1 MDSPPDDD
9 QQPHSA
15 RQRLLNAADE
25 LFYTHGINATG
36 IDAVITAADVAR
48 MTFYRHFQGK
58 DELVTAYLEG
68 RDVRWRATLED
79 AITTA
84 GDDSRA
90 RLLAFFDALKTW
102 HADPRFRGCP
112 FANAAAELAGHDH
125 PARAVVTAHKQ
136 ALHQRMTEIA
146 NTIPHTAP
154 HLLVDQLMMLFEGAT
169 TTHALETVTHAAAK
183 ARMTAAQLVYAG

>member
-1 MDSPPDDD
+1 MSAQSHDD
-9 QQPHSA
+9 QPPHSA

-36 IDAVITAADVAR
+36 VDAVITAADVAR
-48 MTFYRHFQGK
+48 MTFYRHFHGK
-58 DELVTAYLEG
+58 DDLVTAYLEG

-79 AITTA
+79 AITNA
-84 GDDSRA
+84 GDDPRA

-102 HADPRFRGCP
+102 HADPRFRGCS
-112 FANAAAELAGHDH
+112 FANAAAELSAPDH
-125 PARAVVTAHKQ
+125 PARAVVTAHKH
-136 ALHQRMTEIA
+136 AVRHRMTEIA
-146 NTIPHTAP
+146 DNVPHTAP

-169 TTHALETVTHAAAK
+169 TTHALGTVTHAVDK